1 MSASARPGRPPAVR
15 PVAEAL
21 RRAGDG
27 GWRDRA
33 FEVIFGHETPAGRG
47 FDIALIVTIL
57 ASVLVAMLDSVAGV
71 HQAWGSTF
79 YLLEWGFTLVFT
91 VEYVARLLVVARPL
105 RYARSFFGIIDLL
118 AVLPTWLSLLF
129 PGMQYLL
136 VVRILRILR
145 VFRVLRLARYVSEA
159 GLLVDAMH
167 RSGRKIFVFLC
178 AILTIVT
185 VFGALMYV
193 VEGPAHGFKSIPAGV
208 YWAIVT
214 VGTVGFGDLAPETAG
229 GRFLASV
236 LILIGY
242 GIIAVP
248 TGIYTAELAS
258 GLRRRHDARRCPH
271 CGMRGH
277 EDDAGWC
284 RGCGGELPAAPAA

>member
-1 MSASARPGRPPAVR
+1 
-15 PVAEAL
+15 
-21 RRAGDG
+21 
-27 GWRDRA
+27 
-33 FEVIFGHETPAGRG
+33 
-47 FDIALIVTIL
+47 
-57 ASVLVAMLDSVAGV
+57 AMLDSVAGV

-193 VEGPAHGFKSIPAGV
+193 VEGPAHG
-208 YWAIVT
+208 
-214 VGTVGFGDLAPETAG
+214 
-229 GRFLASV
+229 
-236 LILIGY
+236 
-242 GIIAVP
+242 
-248 TGIYTAELAS
+248 
-258 GLRRRHDARRCPH
+258 
-271 CGMRGH
+271 
-277 EDDAGWC
+277 
-284 RGCGGELPAAPAA
+284 